1 MQELSKTIFTA
12 IFQQGVDVARRKQ
25 EVLSHFTSNIFADEY
40 YVFYT
45 LVKKYPRLNKLDDDF
60 LILYM
65 SMHEKE
71 FTKARGINFS
81 RFTGGQN
88 ASQYEEFASSCLALF
103 RECLNGNVS
112 DDDFYLALEK
122 FKMEYINTAS
132 INLLQEGAV
141 IVSDGLKRGG
151 KVLNGFEDM
160 QKYVKIGFSNI
171 DSIINESKQKGIITY
186 GVNDTDDIDE
196 PLKVICNYG
205 VPSLDEALGGITQG
219 EMISILGISKAG
231 KSRFMTYVIHNAL
244 MHGVNVVVWS
254 IENGL
259 KGWEGL
265 IRARHFNYLYNKT
278 DGSEG
283 TRRFITDKMITNG
296 KLSGELATREAASWL
311 DLKSNT
317 SYGKLTTIDAPFDLD
332 NLIETLDSAVKQGG
346 AQLVAV
352 DYLQLIGSG
361 TSGYRKSKAERI
373 GDAYQKMLRYLH
385 ANRIAGLFPA
395 QFKQSSISGLSSS
408 STAELANMETRDSG
422 GESYEII
429 KTPDVNIGLVG
440 SIEEIRQGHV
450 TMISI
455 PSRTSAPFDP
465 IPLTVDFGSCTYV
478 EQQEGI

>member
-12 IFQQGVDVARRKQ
+12 IFQQGVDVTRRKQ
-25 EVLSHFTSNIFADEY
+25 EILSHFTSNIFEDEY

-71 FTKARGINFS
+71 FTKAKGINFS

-88 ASQYEEFASSCLALF
+88 ASQYEEFASSCLSIF
-103 RECLNGNVS
+103 RECLQGNVS

-132 INLLQEGAV
+132 ITLLQEGAV

-160 QKYVKIGFSNI
+160 QKYVKIGFSDI
-171 DSIINESKQKGIITY
+171 DSIVNESKQKGIVTY
-186 GVNDTDDIDE
+186 GVNDTDDVDE

-205 VPSLDEALGGITQG
+205 VPSLDEALGGITEG
-219 EMISILGISKAG
+219 DMISILGVPKAG
-231 KSRFMTYVIHNAL
+231 KSRFMTYIIHNAL
-244 MHGVNVVVWS
+244 IHGVNVAVWS

-259 KGWEGL
+259 KGWEGM
-265 IRARHFNYLYNKT
+265 IRARHFNYLYNKS

-283 TRRFITDKMITNG
+283 TRRFITDKMITEG
-296 KLSGELATREAASWL
+296 RLSGEMATREAASWL

-317 SYGKLTTIDAPFDLD
+317 SYGRLTSIDEPFELD
-332 NLIETLDSAVKQGG
+332 NLIETLDRAVKQGG
-346 AQLVAV
+346 AQLVAI
-352 DYLQLIGSG
+352 DYLQLIGGG
-361 TSGYRKSKAERI
+361 TWASKKSKVERVAET
-373 GDAYQKMLRYLH
+373 YQKTLRYLH

-395 QFKQSSISGLSSS
+395 QFKQSSISGLTGSSIS
-408 STAELANMETRDSG
+408 ELANLETRDSA
-422 GESYEII
+422 GESSEVTR
-429 KTPDVNIGLVG
+429 TPDVNIGLVG

-450 TMISI
+450 TLISI
-455 PSRTSAPFDP
+455 PSRRSAMFDP

-478 EQQEGI
+478 EQQEDI